1 MATKMV
7 WQHEV
12 FFCDAYALGGKRDLQ
27 VQEKVLG
34 LGKELNVDPVYSRT
48 QIRMPQWLLSLLIPV
63 AHKPRAQRKRGEAG
77 PLPAAASR
85 CRHRPPEP
93 GGWRRLRAL
102 PCGGPPPT
110 GIPVGLLPPALLLP
124 FPPLVQAFFFSG
136 LFEIGRAHV

>member
-63 AHKPRAQRKRGEAG
+63 ALLDSDALRQITR
-77 PLPAAASR
+77 AAAPRSK
-85 CRHRPPEP
+85 
-93 GGWRRLRAL
+93 GK
-102 PCGGPPPT
+102 
-110 GIPVGLLPPALLLP
+110 
-124 FPPLVQAFFFSG
+124 PLFHA
-136 LFEIGRAHV
+136 

>member
-63 AHKPRAQRKRGEAG
+63 ALHMIFRESNPM
-77 PLPAAASR
+77 
-85 CRHRPPEP
+85 
-93 GGWRRLRAL
+93 L
-102 PCGGPPPT
+102 PCS
-110 GIPVGLLPPALLLP
+110 AYKH
-124 FPPLVQAFFFSG
+124 Q
-136 LFEIGRAHV
+136 H